1 MLEDSHLYKTC
12 NFHNDIKFTSF
23 FNFFCKSVIL
33 VIVVQPT
40 KRRYQ
45 VWYICSPS
53 STWYTLPSPLP
64 AASLL
69 FEYSVRYTL
78 CPVNLPIILQYFV
91 NSLCLFI
98 VFAQQAEDFTSV
110 FYTSVVYFEVQCARV
125 PLKAPGARTVATRMV
140 QALLQPPRARTVATC
155 LVHTLLQPPGARTV
169 ATAWCKHCYNRL
181 VQEPLQPPGASTD
194 ATACLVCALLQRPGA
209 NSKATTWCVHRCK
222 HMV

>member
-23 FNFFCKSVIL
+23 FDFFCKSVIH

-140 QALLQPPRARTVATC
+140 QALLQPPGARTVATR
-155 LVHTLLQPPGARTV
+155 LVHALLQPPGARTV
-169 ATAWCKHCYNRL
+169 ATSWCKQRCH
-181 VQEPLQPPGASTD
+181 
-194 ATACLVCALLQRPGA
+194 CLVCALLQRPGA

-222 HMV
+222 RMV

>member
-12 NFHNDIKFTSF
+12 NFHNDIKFTSYF
-23 FNFFCKSVIL
+23 DFFCKSVIH

-45 VWYICSPS
+45 VWYICSPP

-69 FEYSVRYTL
+69 FEYSVRFTL

-110 FYTSVVYFEVQCARV
+110 FYTSVVYFEVQCASTVTTAWSENRCN
-125 PLKAPGARTVATRMV
+125 PPGAHTVTTAWCENRCNRLV
-140 QALLQPPRARTVATC
+140 QA
-155 LVHTLLQPPGARTV
+155 LLQPPGARTV
-169 ATAWCKHCYNRL
+169 ATSWCKQRCH
-181 VQEPLQPPGASTD
+181 
-194 ATACLVCALLQRPGA
+194 CLVCALLQRPGA

-222 HMV
+222 RMV